1 MTFADA
7 PPGVPPKPM
16 VAAVPAARLSFQAA
30 GLTTYRLPTW
40 LSIEPFQIEPIWPAK
55 SKVAR
60 QLVSVPAEVFVIFT
74 SPLKPLPQSVV
85 TAKASVPTLPVVVVV
100 PVLVPPLPVVVPVV
114 PLPAVPVP
122 VVVLVDPV
130 LVGVAVSGWPL
141 RSQFVGVDGPLDP
154 GEATNPMPTVPPTGS
169 VAFHPALVIV
179 YRVPTCDTTAPSQT
193 LVRLAAR
200 SNWTVQFGT
209 ATTSLL
215 ANCTWPWNPVPQF
228 WVTV

>member
-1 MTFADA
+1 M
-7 PPGVPPKPM
+7 
-16 VAAVPAARLSFQAA
+16 
-30 GLTTYRLPTW
+30 
-40 LSIEPFQIEPIWPAK
+40 
-55 SKVAR
+55 
-60 QLVSVPAEVFVIFT
+60 SVPAEVFVIFT
-74 SPLKPLPQSVV
+74 SPLNPLPQSVV

-100 PVLVPPLPVVVPVV
+100 PALVPAVPVVVPVVPVPVVPLPVVPLPVVVPVD
-114 PLPAVPVP
+114 PVP
-122 VVVLVDPV
+122 V
-130 LVGVAVSGWPL
+130 GIAVSGWPL
-141 RSQFVGVDGPLDP
+141 RSQFVGVDGPVDP
-154 GEATNPMPTVPPTGS
+154 GVATNPMPTVPPTGS

-215 ANCTWPWNPVPQF
+215 ASCTWPWNPLPQF